1 MVSTDARVLCVGS
14 FLRFFEVV
22 AFRATSDLSFLCL

>member
-1 MVSTDARVLCVGS
+1 MVFTDAGVLCVG
-14 FLRFFEVV
+14 FILRFFEVV